1 MIETI
6 PKVII
11 IFYIIA
17 MAPFITN
24 LISKQTKD
32 FFIGNRYGY
41 HAIGIMI
48 TIFLISYLGKTTNI
62 SDAIIYSSVA
72 YGWFIMTTKLDLMWI
87 MIMVIGIY
95 LIIIYTI
102 NYNNKLENIN
112 EDEKYKLKK
121 KYNKKITI
129 LLWGIFSLTLVGTF
143 FYMKKQY
150 LQREITGGFN
160 GFDYF
165 IN

>member
-11 IFYIIA
+11 VFYIIA

-41 HAIGIMI
+41 NIIGIMI
-48 TIFLISYLGKTTNI
+48 TIFLVSYFGKTTNI
-62 SDAIIYSSVA
+62 SDAIIYSFIA
-72 YGWFIMTTKLDLMWI
+72 YGWFMLTTKLDFIWI
-87 MIMVIGIY
+87 VVVVIGIY
-95 LIIIYTI
+95 MIIIYTI
-102 NYNNKLENIN
+102 NYNNKLENVS
-112 EDEKYKLKK
+112 EVERYKLKNK
-121 KYNKKITI
+121 FNKKITT
-129 LLWGIFSLTLVGTF
+129 LLWGIFGLTLTGTF

-165 IN
+165 MK